1 MKTSEW
7 TGEVVKLQKNLALG
21 NAKHRR
27 QVFDLYSEI
36 RQGLADCIF
45 AFSAQSGLTKQDVI
59 RLMDYLSKIKTT
71 EGSGSGTIDDVNM
84 TLTMAL
90 LYAIDATAISKVTDF
105 YKVLNKLRNSP
116 KQLNLQKK
124 ILLASFLQKYPV

>member
-1 MKTSEW
+1 MVTLCYFLIVSAFLKTSEW

-90 LYAIDATAISKVTDF
+90 LYAIDATAISKVIDF
-105 YKVLNKLRNSP
+105 CKILNK
-116 KQLNLQKK
+116 
-124 ILLASFLQKYPV
+124 

>member
-45 AFSAQSGLTKQDVI
+45 AFSAQSGLSKQDVI

-105 YKVLNKLRNSP
+105 ILQVQVLNK
-116 KQLNLQKK
+116 
-124 ILLASFLQKYPV
+124 

>member
-90 LYAIDATAISKVTDF
+90 LYAIDATAISKVIDF
-105 YKVLNKLRNSP
+105 CKILNK
-116 KQLNLQKK
+116 
-124 ILLASFLQKYPV
+124 